1 MHCNIGARGRRL
13 RLISGILCCIAAVVL
28 GVLAFALQAGF
39 WGLLIGGM
47 ALLAGGLFQ
56 IYEARKGWCAIR
68 AMGFKTP
75 V

>member
-1 MHCNIGARGRRL
+1 MQCNIDARGRRL
-13 RLISGILCCIAAVVL
+13 RLISGTLCCIAAVLL
-28 GVLAFALQAGF
+28 GVLAFALHSGF